1 VQSAILDNMEVKP
14 ERVFR
19 SERQSG
25 KAPTVGAA
33 RMELSLE

>member
-25 KAPTVGAA
+25 KAPMADAA